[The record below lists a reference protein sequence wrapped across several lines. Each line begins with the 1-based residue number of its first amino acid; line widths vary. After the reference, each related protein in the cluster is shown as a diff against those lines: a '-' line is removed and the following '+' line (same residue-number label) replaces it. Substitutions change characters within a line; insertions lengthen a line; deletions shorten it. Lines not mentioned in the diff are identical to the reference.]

1 VCWMERKTNGRY
13 FLLLIFIVSLGLKN
27 QLQAMVADSVKFE
40 KQKIIVGGDFD
51 YKPHTFLDSNGIARG
66 YDVDI
71 IKAIAK
77 QRNLELEFCFTP
89 WSQALEN
96 LREGEVDLLLG
107 IFYTEQR
114 EDFYD
119 FTIPHTLEY
128 YAIFVHE
135 DSKVETLDDLI
146 GRQIIA
152 LKGDASIDNFIKPM
166 GLYENAFYVNSLP
179 IAINL
184 LSSGKHDAVIA
195 PYSIGM
201 EAIRSESIKNLKVVG
216 SPILPSPFRF
226 AVQKGDARLLSILND
241 GLDKMKASGQLK
253 ALENEWQL
261 HQRRDVSIGTVLRSV
276 GMVVLPFFLV
286 AAFLFFWSW
295 SLSIKVKKKTA
306 MLVEKTA
313 LLEELNTTRDKF
325 FSIIAH
331 DLRSPFNGI
340 IGLLDV
346 LIENIQQ
353 ENYADI
359 DSYLRCIKSS
369 ARNTLDLLEN
379 LLDWA
384 RSQTGKMAFRPEAMA
399 VQRLIVNVIDVLSSG
414 ARIKNIPIFYQ
425 ESDADIPDVYA
436 DPRLVTTVLRNL
448 ISNAIKFT
456 PLNGQI
462 KIHTRVFAQ
471 QLEISIADTGVGIK
485 EEILPQ
491 LFQLDA
497 NIKTDG
503 TENES
508 GTGLGLIL
516 CKEFVEKHGG
526 QIWDHSKEGK
536 GSTFA
541 FSIPLSG

>member
-1 VCWMERKTNGRY
+1 M
-13 FLLLIFIVSLGLKN
+13 LGLKS
-27 QLQAMVADSVKFE
+27 QLQAMAVDSVKFE
-40 KQKIIVGGDFD
+40 KRKIIVGGDFD
-51 YKPHTFLDSNGIARG
+51 YKPHTFIDSNGIARG

-77 QRNLELEFCFTP
+77 QHNLDLEFRFTP

-96 LREGEVDLLLG
+96 LKEGEVDLLLG

-114 EDFYD
+114 DVFYD
-119 FTIPHTLEY
+119 FTIPHTLEF
-128 YAIFVHE
+128 YAIFVHK
-135 DSKVETLDDLI
+135 DSKAETLNDILD
-146 GRQIIA
+146 GQIIV
-152 LKGDASIDNFIKPM
+152 LKGDASVDNFIKPM
-166 GLYENAFYVNSLP
+166 GLYEKAIFVNSLP
-179 IAINL
+179 NAINL

-201 EAIRSESIKNLKVVG
+201 EAIRSENIRNLKVVG

-226 AVQKGDARLLSILND
+226 AVQKGDARLLSLLND

-253 ALENEWQL
+253 ALEKGWKL
-261 HQRRDVSIGTVLRSV
+261 HQRRDVSIVTVLRYI
-276 GMVVLPFFLV
+276 GMVILPLLLV

-346 LIENIQQ
+346 LIVNIQ
-353 ENYADI
+353 EGSIEKTDV
-359 DSYLRCIKSS
+359 YLRCIKSS
-369 ARNTLDLLEN
+369 AQSTLNLLEN

-384 RSQTGKMAFRPEAMA
+384 KSQTGQMAFRPEIMDIE
-399 VQRLIVNVIDVLSSG
+399 RLIVNVIEVLSS
-414 ARIKNIPIFYQ
+414 ATKIKNISIIYE
-425 ESDADIPDVYA
+425 ESDAEVPDVFA

-462 KIHTRVFAQ
+462 NIHTRVFEQ
-471 QLEISIADTGVGIK
+471 QLEISITDSGVGIK
-485 EEILPQ
+485 DEILPL
-491 LFQLDA
+491 LFQIDA
-497 NIKTDG
+497 YIKTKG

-526 QIWDHSKEGK
+526 QIWVESMEGK
-536 GSTFA
+536 GSTFS
-541 FSIPLSG
+541 FSIPLPG